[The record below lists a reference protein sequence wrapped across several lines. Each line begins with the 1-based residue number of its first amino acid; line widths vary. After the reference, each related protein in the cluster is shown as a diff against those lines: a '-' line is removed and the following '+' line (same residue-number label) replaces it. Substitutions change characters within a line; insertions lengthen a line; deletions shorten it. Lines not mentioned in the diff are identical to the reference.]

1 VDVCPTGALTF
12 GEEDDLRDLLKKAE
26 PLLPE
31 SKTKPRVF
39 YIGLPKRFIA
49 GALYDPEKDE
59 CIEGATVT
67 VTDSESGEKRTTRS
81 DDFGDFWI
89 EDLSVGTFS
98 LLIEKDGRPV
108 KEIRPIRTDKD
119 INLGD
124 IALGKPEV

>member
-1 VDVCPTGALTF
+1 LS
-12 GEEDDLRDLLKKAE
+12 KAE

-59 CIEGATVT
+59 CIQGAKVT
-67 VTDSESGEKRTTRS
+67 VTDNETGEKQSTFS

-89 EDLSVGTFS
+89 EDLRVSTFS
-98 LLIEKDGRPV
+98 LRIEKEGRPV
-108 KEIRPIRTDKD
+108 KEILSIGTDRD
-119 INLGD
+119 VNMGD
-124 IALGKPEV
+124 IELEK